1 MPFSSDGQDID
12 YVYGVINWKDNG
24 LASEARTPLRAVLPP
39 IVAEREDEQ
48 EILDM
53 MAAEERAYEER
64 IDQRNKAM
72 ASMSVVPAIDEQED
86 LRDNVLPDGWEDG
99 PLAEGGDDEEEPETS
114 ELGDDAGLADRL
126 CAARATA
133 DVCKA
138 ADGRSRAA
146 LYRALAMAYDFAVAA
161 RRVPE
166 DYAELLDDAG
176 VKAQARAPMTPIVKL
191 VFGADYDKTRLTEF
205 ASALS
210 NATREDVEFGGFEAF
225 VEACDGGL
233 KGLVAAE
240 RKARRPQGA
249 DIDRAALG
257 KAALRE
263 AAPIALADLAT
274 NEEFALVLTR
284 RNADGRHEVVQ
295 LVSDAAMLDQ
305 ALRRAGA

>member
-24 LASEARTPLRAVLPP
+24 VAAEARTPLRAVLPP

-53 MAAEERAYEER
+53 LAAEERLYEER
-64 IDQRNKAM
+64 IGQRNKTL
-72 ASMSVVPAIDEQED
+72 ASMALSQADAQATYQAHDHGGWDNGAAADDGDE
-86 LRDNVLPDGWEDG
+86 
-99 PLAEGGDDEEEPETS
+99 DEAPVI
-114 ELGDDAGLADRL
+114 ELDDDAGLADRL

-166 DYAELLDDAG
+166 DYAEILDDAG

-210 NATREDVEFGGFEAF
+210 NATREDVAFGGFEAF

-240 RKARRPQGA
+240 RKARRPERVE
-249 DIDRAALG
+249 IDRATLG
-257 KAALRE
+257 KEALRS
-263 AAPIALADLAT
+263 APPIALADLAT

-295 LVSDAAMLDQ
+295 LVSDAAMLDR
-305 ALRRAGA
+305 ALRRAAS